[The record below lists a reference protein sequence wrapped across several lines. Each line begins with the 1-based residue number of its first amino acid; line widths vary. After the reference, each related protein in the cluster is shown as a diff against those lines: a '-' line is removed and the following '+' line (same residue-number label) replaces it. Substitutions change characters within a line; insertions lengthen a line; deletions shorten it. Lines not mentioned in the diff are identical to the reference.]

1 LCPKPVF
8 QVAREKDPRAKYE
21 WQSKTF
27 AEIIKMNL
35 CKIDGIQA
43 ITKNMVKYELAIPVP
58 FMKYIHDGG
67 YEVPEGVMPAI
78 EEFYKAIAD

>member
-1 LCPKPVF
+1 
-8 QVAREKDPRAKYE
+8 
-21 WQSKTF
+21 
-27 AEIIKMNL
+27 MNL